1 VSAAALAA
9 AIAGGAGVLALAELL
24 AGFPLPAAGTAAL
37 TRLSWPIS
45 QRLDANRIT
54 VNVSSAVVASVVAFA
69 VTVDMPV
76 RITAL
81 SVLIAAS
88 IGFGG
93 PNLWR
98 ERRLRRRL
106 DNALRELPDM
116 LDLLGVTLAA
126 GLPPMRA
133 LSTVATQFAGPLAR
147 EWRRVAAEVELGLPR
162 ESAFAGLVER
172 LPHDDVRTFAEAL
185 TRSHRHGAPL
195 ARVLATQAERARHR
209 RAQLIRE
216 QGARA
221 GPRIQLV
228 VALFLVPSALLIVAA
243 GLVAELGR
251 AGITGL

>member
-1 VSAAALAA
+1 MSAAPLAA
-9 AIAGGAGVLALAELL
+9 AIAGCAAGLALAELL

-37 TRLSWPIS
+37 RRLSWPIS
-45 QRLDANRIT
+45 QRLDTDRIT
-54 VNVSSAVVASVVAFA
+54 FNVLSALVASLVVFA
-69 VTVDMPV
+69 MTAGMPV
-76 RITAL
+76 RVTAL
-81 SVLIAAS
+81 FVLIAAA
-88 IGFGG
+88 IGFGI
-93 PNLWR
+93 PNLLR

-116 LDLLGVTLAA
+116 LDLLCVTLAA

-133 LSTVATQFAGPLAR
+133 IATVATEFAGPLAR
-147 EWRRVAAEVELGLPR
+147 EWGRVAAEVELGLPR
-162 ESAFAGLVER
+162 ETAFAGLVQR
-172 LPHDDVRTFAEAL
+172 LPHDDVRTFVEAL

-216 QGARA
+216 KGARA

-228 VALFLVPSALLIVAA
+228 VALLLVPSALLIVAA
-243 GLVAELGR
+243 GLVAELGS